1 MNDDKERA
9 ELLAALHA
17 AGAASEEDEQELQ
30 ALLEAD
36 PTLEGVVRDFQ
47 DSIAA
52 LASSFEP
59 LETSPQDP
67 GQIQKQI
74 ARRKRAGFS
83 AIAQLAVGVLTCRR
97 GPPSAR
103 DVRSEPIGRFGRVGM
118 GACRDRWNRRQD
130 DDR

>member
-1 MNDDKERA
+1 MSDEKERA

-36 PTLEGVVRDFQ
+36 PSLEEVVRDFQ

-59 LETSPQDP
+59 LETSPKTL
-67 GQIQKQI
+67 GRIQKKI
-74 ARRKRAGFS
+74 AREKGGFLS
-83 AIAQLAVGVLTCRR
+83 RLRSWLTK
-97 GPPSAR
+97 S
-103 DVRSEPIGRFGRVGM
+103 
-118 GACRDRWNRRQD
+118 
-130 DDR
+130 

>member
-1 MNDDKERA
+1 MSDEKERA

-17 AGAASEEDEQELQ
+17 AGAASEEDEKELQ

-36 PTLEGVVRDFQ
+36 PSLREVVRDFQ

-59 LETSPQDP
+59 LETSPKTL

-74 ARRKRAGFS
+74 AREKGGFLS
-83 AIAQLAVGVLTCRR
+83 RL
-97 GPPSAR
+97 
-103 DVRSEPIGRFGRVGM
+103 RSWFSKS
-118 GACRDRWNRRQD
+118 
-130 DDR
+130 

>member
-17 AGAASEEDEQELQ
+17 AGAASEEDEKELQ

-36 PTLEGVVRDFQ
+36 PALERVVREFQ

-59 LETSPQDP
+59 LETSPKTL

-74 ARRKRAGFS
+74 AREKGGLLSRLRSWFS
-83 AIAQLAVGVLTCRR
+83 RH
-97 GPPSAR
+97 
-103 DVRSEPIGRFGRVGM
+103 
-118 GACRDRWNRRQD
+118 
-130 DDR
+130 